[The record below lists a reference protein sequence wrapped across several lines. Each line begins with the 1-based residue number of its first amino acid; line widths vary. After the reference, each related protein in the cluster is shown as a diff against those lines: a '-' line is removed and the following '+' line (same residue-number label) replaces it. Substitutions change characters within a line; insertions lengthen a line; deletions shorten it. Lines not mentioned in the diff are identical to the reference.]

1 MNITVRPAVATD
13 GEACGRIIHEA
24 FKGVADRYGFPPH
37 FPTAQ
42 LAIQRAHHCINHPSV
57 YGVVAEREGQIIGS
71 NFLDERDPIRGL
83 GPVTV
88 DPSVQVRGI
97 GRRLMEAVLERAR
110 SAVGVRLVQDSFNML
125 SVSLYAS
132 LGFEVKE
139 PLLLMRGKPNG
150 KLPSG
155 IVLRPLEEDDL
166 SECAALCRRVHGFDR
181 LNELRDALKALSPL
195 VAVREGRIT
204 AYALALHRWPLNHA
218 VADTEEDMKALLLT
232 AGATNSEPL
241 SFLLPVRHGNLFR
254 WCLSEGFRA
263 VMPMMLMT
271 MGIYQEPDG
280 CYFPSVLY

>member
-1 MNITVRPAVATD
+1 MNITVRPAVAAD
-13 GEACGRIIHEA
+13 AVACGRIIYES
-24 FKGVADRYGFPPH
+24 FKGIAELHGFPAH
-37 FPTAQ
+37 FSTVEI
-42 LAIQRAHHCINHPSV
+42 AIRRANHCISHPSI
-57 YGVVAEREGQIIGS
+57 YGVVAEVEGQLIGS

-97 GRRLMEAVLERAR
+97 GRRLMEAVLERTR

-139 PLLLMRGKPNG
+139 PLLLMRGKPKG

-155 IVLRPLEEDDL
+155 IVVRSLEEDDL
-166 SECAALCRRVHGFDR
+166 SECVALCRRVHGFDR
-181 LNELRDALKALSPL
+181 LNELREALKALSPL
-195 VAVREGRIT
+195 VAVREGHIT

-218 VADTEEDMKALLLT
+218 VAHTEEDMKALLLT
-232 AGATNSEPL
+232 AGAMNSEPL

-263 VMPMMLMT
+263 VMPMTLMT
-271 MGIYQEPDG
+271 MGKYHEPDG